1 MVDCK
6 DDKIVFP
13 SDKEQEYKNRLKEK
27 IGEEEFERLMD
38 SDRIIQCP
46 ENLEN
51 IALVNIE
58 TYPDISLIAA
68 TFLNDVQREYY
79 IIHIDIDNNIKSIL
93 HYSQIYCIGDT
104 GGMPAEVLKREYK
117 FGTIPP
123 ESLLKVTELWPDP
136 YYYDWIREN
145 KEHNNPDIDPQ
156 VMENIVSLCG
166 EVSMDLPVNGDTKG
180 VLAEVLKC
188 EYNVSTIEQKPLP
201 KIMELCPDPDYY
213 YYRIQKNEKYNNP
226 DIDFQVTKN
235 IISLCGEVSM
245 DLPVNEELQ

>member
-1 MVDCK
+1 MTYKKLLILIALYIKKFIIMKLKDLFIKHAIKTPFLVDCK

-27 IGEEEFERLMD
+27 IGEEEFEGLTA

-58 TYPDISLIAA
+58 KYPYISLIAA
-68 TFLNDVQREYY
+68 TFLNDIQREYY

-123 ESLLKVTELWPDP
+123 ESLPKITELWPNP
-136 YYYDWIREN
+136 YYYDWIQGN

-156 VMENIVSLCG
+156 VRENIVSLCG
-166 EVSMDLPVNGDTKG
+166 IG
-180 VLAEVLKC
+180 
-188 EYNVSTIEQKPLP
+188 
-201 KIMELCPDPDYY
+201 
-213 YYRIQKNEKYNNP
+213 
-226 DIDFQVTKN
+226 
-235 IISLCGEVSM
+235 
-245 DLPVNEELQ
+245 